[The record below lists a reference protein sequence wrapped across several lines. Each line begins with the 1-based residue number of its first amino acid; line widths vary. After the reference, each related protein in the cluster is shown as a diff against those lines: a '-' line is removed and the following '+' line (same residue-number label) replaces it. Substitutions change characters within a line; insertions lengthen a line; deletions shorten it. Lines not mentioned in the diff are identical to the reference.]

1 MFQRIF
7 ISTIALFCLG
17 DGIAQKKDCP
27 YFLRLQILTETTQT
41 PHNPNSSALR
51 VEPIPAEG
59 AEVFVESSHLITHAN
74 TNGYAVLKGLC
85 PSNIEIEINYQGK
98 HHHFFLQSQSLEVT
112 AVNNDL
118 IIILKDGRDSSFF
131 KPKTIDNMSNDPSSI
146 VKLPHAQ
153 IRARAQT
160 QGDAL
165 RSVQLQAMPLQNL
178 ARSFEPL
185 PMAQTLSTGMGIGK
199 PVVQGMFGQRLPL
212 LNNGFRLE
220 GQTWG
225 LDHAPEI
232 DLWGA
237 QTIQLLRGT
246 EALAVAADAWG
257 NAINLVN
264 QYDFHQFNRDYTQ
277 LLSTQ
282 SNGGGIQVAGRYVQG
297 REKQHPGQ
305 WAEDSSRLLKHPYGK
320 GHYWLYSGKIT
331 GNYNTPTHT
340 LSNTATREASMSYGN
355 LWNSKR
361 GYWGLKAYAEREF
374 HAKAY
379 FFQGGIFS
387 ESHIGN
393 VNDLLLAM
401 QRTEP
406 LQDAPFSYRIQKPMQ
421 QAGHFQAS
429 YNNRN
434 EVLNKF
440 VIHHKF
446 AVQMNQRWEF
456 DPHRSASRTFAQ
468 LNLWQGT
475 INQYTGFSKIRS
487 NQSWQSKWVFQNTS
501 QWQRYAGF
509 YFLPDYQQWQ
519 PNLHWHVSKVMTNRT
534 RHSFVVRGDYLIRNV
549 FPKSNGQTTET
560 WQRNFGPSAAY
571 SLIKEIGSH
580 QWQLHLSQLWRAPSI
595 NELYTRGV
603 HHGAVSYEEGTAT
616 LKPETGQKIELLW
629 LKTGKTHEIRAT
641 TFYQQSQNF
650 IALFPMSTP
659 VLTVRG
665 AFPGYEYKQLPTQY
679 AGFEVQYSQRW
690 IRRGLQ
696 LALRAGGIYAQIQQE
711 GDVLFPNFLPCP
723 KGSIQINKQW
733 SHANLLIETVGV
745 GKQPF
750 YTIGSDFLPPPKG
763 YVLVNAQLQ
772 INTKGHDQHAHWII
786 YGENLTNKA
795 YRDYMDR
802 FRYFTNQAGMN
813 VGIKWIHDIH
823 HHHEHRH
830 AGLVYDEKS
839 PSDNA
844 LKNNPF

>member
-7 ISTIALFCLG
+7 MSITTLLFIG
-17 DGIAQKKDCP
+17 ESIAQRKDCP
-27 YFLRLQILTETTQT
+27 YFLHVRILTETD
-41 PHNPNSSALR
+41 PESISSPRGSASIGNPS
-51 VEPIPAEG
+51 PAEG
-59 AEVFVESSHLITHAN
+59 AEVFVESSHSIAHAN
-74 TNGYAVLKGLC
+74 DSGYAMLKGLC
-85 PSNIEIEINYQGK
+85 PNKTEIEINYKGI
-98 HHHFFLQSQSLEVT
+98 HHHFFLESQSLEIT

-118 IIILKDGRDSSFF
+118 IIILMGNRDSSYFSPRF
-131 KPKTIDNMSNDPSSI
+131 EDLSHSPSS
-146 VKLPHAQ
+146 VVTLPYAQ
-153 IRARAQT
+153 IRARAHT

-165 RSVQLQAMPLQNL
+165 RSAQLQAMPLQNL
-178 ARSFEPL
+178 ARSLEPL
-185 PMAQTLSTGMGIGK
+185 PMTQTLSTGMSIGK
-199 PVVQGMFGQRLPL
+199 PVVQGMYGQRLPL

-225 LDHAPEI
+225 LDHAPEL

-246 EALAVAADAWG
+246 EALAIASDAWG

-282 SNGGGIQVAGRYVQG
+282 SNGGGIQIAGRYIQG
-297 REKQHPGQ
+297 REKQRPGQ
-305 WAEDSSRLLKHPYGK
+305 WSEDSSQLLRHPYGK
-320 GHYWLYSGKIT
+320 GHYWLYSGKAT
-331 GNYNTPTHT
+331 GNYNTPSHT
-340 LSNTATREASMSYGN
+340 LSNTATREASVSYGN
-355 LWNSKR
+355 LWNSER
-361 GYWGLKAYAEREF
+361 GYWGLKAKAEREF
-374 HAKAY
+374 HAKIY
-379 FFQGGIFS
+379 FFRGGIFS

-393 VNDLLLAM
+393 VNDLLAAM

-406 LQDAPFSYRIQKPMQ
+406 LQDAPFTYRIQKPMQ

-440 VIHHKF
+440 VVHHKF

-456 DPHRSASRTFAQ
+456 DPHRSSSKTFAQ

-475 INQYTGFSKIRS
+475 INQYTGFSKIQ
-487 NQSWQSKWVFQNTS
+487 NNPSWQSKWVFQNTS

-519 PNLHWHVSKVMTNRT
+519 PNLHWHLSMLMANRT
-534 RHSFVVRGDYLIRNV
+534 RHTIVVRGDYLIRNV

-571 SLIKEIGSH
+571 SLIKEIGSQ
-580 QWQLHLSQLWRAPSI
+580 QWQLHISQLWRAPSI

-603 HHGAVSYEEGTAT
+603 HHGAVSYEEGNVA
-616 LKPETGQKIELLW
+616 LKPETGQKVELLW
-629 LKTGKTHEIRAT
+629 LKTGKVQEIRAT
-641 TFYQQSQNF
+641 AFYQQSQNF
-650 IALFPMSTP
+650 IALFPMATP

-679 AGFEVQYSQRW
+679 AGAEIQYSHKW
-690 IRRGLQ
+690 VNRGLQ
-696 LALRAGGIYAQIQQE
+696 LAMRAGGIYAQLKQD
-711 GDVLFPNFLPCP
+711 GDIRYPNFLPCP
-723 KGSIQINKQW
+723 KGSLQINKQW
-733 SHANLLIETVGV
+733 SRANLLIETVGV

-750 YTIGSDFLPPPKG
+750 FTVGSDFLPPPQG
-763 YVLVNAQLQ
+763 YVLVNAHLQL
-772 INTKGHDQHAHWII
+772 NTKGHDQHAHWVI

-813 VGIKWIHDIH
+813 VGIKWIYDVH
-823 HHHEHRH
+823 HHHEHLH
-830 AGLVYDEKS
+830 ADKLHDEQRK
-839 PSDNA
+839 
-844 LKNNPF
+844 

>member
-7 ISTIALFCLG
+7 ISIMALFCFG
-17 DGIAQKKDCP
+17 DGIAQRKDCP
-27 YFLRLQILTETTQT
+27 YFLRLRILTESPQV
-41 PHNPNSSALR
+41 PVKDGNGAADIVR
-51 VEPIPAEG
+51 KPADG
-59 AEVFVESSHLITHAN
+59 AEIFVELSHSIAHADAD
-74 TNGYAVLKGLC
+74 GYATLKGLC
-85 PSNIEIEINYQGK
+85 SITTDVEINYQGK
-98 HHHFFLQSQSLEVT
+98 HHHLTLLCKSAEETANRSLFVI
-112 AVNNDL
+112 VLNGD
-118 IIILKDGRDSSFF
+118 RDSTFVVSER
-131 KPKTIDNMSNDPSSI
+131 DYPSSEQFLTET
-146 VKLPHAQ
+146 LPSAQ
-153 IRARAQT
+153 VRARANT

-165 RSVQLQAMPLQNL
+165 RSAQLQAMPLQNL
-178 ARSFEPL
+178 ARSLEPL

-199 PVVQGMFGQRLPL
+199 PVVQGMFGQRLPI
-212 LNNGFRLE
+212 LNNGFRIE

-237 QTIQLLRGT
+237 QTVQLLRGT

-264 QYDFHQFNRDYTQ
+264 HYDFHQFNRDYTQ

-282 SNGGGIQVAGRYVQG
+282 SNGGGIQVAGRYIQG
-297 REKQHPGQ
+297 REKQQPGK
-305 WAEDSSRLLKHPYGK
+305 SKGKHSLLRHPYGK

-340 LSNTATREASMSYGN
+340 LSNTATREASVSYGN
-355 LWNSKR
+355 LWNSER
-361 GYWGLKAYAEREF
+361 GYWGLKAKAEREF

-379 FFQGGIFS
+379 FFTGGIFS

-401 QRTEP
+401 QRSEP
-406 LQDAPFSYRIQKPMQ
+406 LNDASFSYRIQKPMQ

-440 VIHHKF
+440 VVHHKF
-446 AVQMNQRWEF
+446 AVQLNQRWEF
-456 DPHRSASRTFAQ
+456 DPHRSTAKTFAQ

-475 INQYTGFSKIRS
+475 INQYTGFSRIRPTS
-487 NQSWQSKWVFQNTS
+487 QWQSKWVFQNTS
-501 QWQRYAGF
+501 QWQRYAGY

-519 PNLHWHVSKVMTNRT
+519 PNLHWHLSNT
-534 RHSFVVRGDYLIRNV
+534 RNARAQHSLVLRSDYLIRNA
-549 FPKSNGQTTET
+549 FPKSNGQVTES

-571 SLIKEIGSH
+571 SLVKEMGNQ
-580 QWQLHLSQLWRAPSI
+580 QWQLHLSQLWRAPSV

-603 HHGAVSYEEGTAT
+603 HHGAASYEEGNVA

-629 LKTGKTHEIRAT
+629 LATGKTHEIRAT

-650 IALFPMSTP
+650 IALFPMATP
-659 VLTVRG
+659 ILTVRG

-679 AGFEVQYSQRW
+679 AGAEIQYSQKW
-690 IRRGLQ
+690 VDRGLQ
-696 LALRAGGIYAQIQQE
+696 IALRAGGIYARIKQGE
-711 GDVLFPNFLPCP
+711 DVRYPNFLPCP
-723 KGSIQINKQW
+723 KGSIQINKRW
-733 SHANLLIETVGV
+733 SQATLLLETVGV

-750 YTIGSDFLPPPKG
+750 YTAGSDFLPPPNG
-763 YVLVNAQLQ
+763 YILVNAQLQ
-772 INTKGHDQHAHWII
+772 LNTKGHDQHAHWVI
-786 YGENLTNKA
+786 YGENLGNKA

-802 FRYFTNQAGMN
+802 FRYFTNQSGMN
-813 VGIKWIHDIH
+813 LGIKWLYDVH
-823 HHHEHRH
+823 HHQVHRHEGALYDEHRH
-830 AGLVYDEKS
+830 EDKS
-839 PSDNA
+839 SK
-844 LKNNPF
+844 KN